1 MKIGQNLNKMNT
13 KINYYERAASILAA
27 IILLQTLYFKFTAA
41 PVSVYIFQTLGIE
54 PYGRIGTGVL
64 ELITGFLLIY
74 RKTSV
79 YGAILGIGIISG
91 AILSH
96 LFILGIVVENDGG
109 YLFFLAIVVFVAC
122 LVSALLQFSTIKEIV
137 TNFIFQKKYN

>member
-1 MKIGQNLNKMNT
+1 MKIGLNLNKMKT

-41 PVSVYIFQTLGIE
+41 PVSVYIFSTLGIE

-64 ELITGFLLIY
+64 ELITGFLLIF
-74 RKTSV
+74 RKTSA
-79 YGAILGIGIISG
+79 YGAILGMGIISG

-96 LFILGIVVENDGG
+96 LFVLGIVVENDGG

-122 LVSALLQFSTIKEIV
+122 LVSALLNFSTLKEI
-137 TNFIFQKKYN
+137 IAKYLSSNKV